1 MIDTVFPDDDNCPD
15 CGCGV
20 FRPGPRGGLSQNIEC
35 AQCKARFN
43 VTRWDPAMSD
53 REGPMPIVWA
63 QRIPREDEGG
73 GEWREDMFPKVL
85 E

>member
-1 MIDTVFPDDDNCPD
+1 MIGITFPDDERCPD

-35 AQCKARFN
+35 VQCGSRFN
-43 VTRWDPAMSD
+43 VTRWDPAMTT

-63 QRIPREDEGG
+63 ERIPSEREGG
-73 GEWREDMFPKVL
+73 GEWREDMFPRVL
-85 E
+85 Q